1 MWELF
6 RTEENT
12 LAMMMLAPGPL
23 VTSTW
28 LSPTLLRV
36 IQAPSTGL
44 LLAKLSLGTLT
55 LLTRLLGLELRQGEL
70 ASSKRAAKF
79 YCLPRFE
86 VVK

>member
-23 VTSTW
+23 VTSTR

-55 LLTRLLGLELRQGEL
+55 VLTRLLGLELRTDSQLE
-70 ASSKRAAKF
+70 SSKKESSKVF
-79 YCLPRFE
+79 MFTY
-86 VVK
+86 V